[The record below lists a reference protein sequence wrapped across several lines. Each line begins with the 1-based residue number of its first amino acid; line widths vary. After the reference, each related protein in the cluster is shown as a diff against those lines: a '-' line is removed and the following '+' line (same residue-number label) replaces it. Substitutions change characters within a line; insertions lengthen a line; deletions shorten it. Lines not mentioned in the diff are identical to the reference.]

1 MGMDIF
7 LKVVNSC
14 FTEKQIPVLKLA
26 LRTGTKVHLYG
37 RGLGKSLLAEAFQN
51 AGYAVSEPGDRLDS
65 FGPREL
71 RDEEG
76 LVAICVKDTPKERIP
91 DVFDIL
97 LGCRE
102 GIIKWVSQ

>member
-1 MGMDIF
+1 MDIF

-14 FTEKQIPVLKLA
+14 FTKKQIPVLKLA
-26 LRTGTKVHLYG
+26 LRSGAKVYLYG

-51 AGYAVSEPGDRLDS
+51 AGYAVSEPADRLDS
-65 FGPREL
+65 FGPCEL

-76 LVAICVKDTPKERIP
+76 LIAICVRDTPKERIP
-91 DVFDIL
+91 DVFNIL

-102 GIIKWVSQ
+102 GIIEWVSQ